1 MFEYL
6 QQIYTASENLRLRF
20 QIISKAD
27 ETHLLYFTVTSEQVV
42 LVAITIFKLLLQRLR
57 WPVFPGI

>member
-6 QQIYTASENLRLRF
+6 QQIYTTSEHLRLRF

-27 ETHLLYFTVTSEQVV
+27 ETHLFYFTVTSEQVV
-42 LVAITIFKLLLQRLR
+42 LVAITIFKLLL
-57 WPVFPGI
+57 